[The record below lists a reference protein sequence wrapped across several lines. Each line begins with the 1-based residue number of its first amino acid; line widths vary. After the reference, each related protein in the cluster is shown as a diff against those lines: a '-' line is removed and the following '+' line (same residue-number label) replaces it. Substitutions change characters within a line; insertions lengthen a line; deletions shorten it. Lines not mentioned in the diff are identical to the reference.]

1 MSSGNVIETSTHA
14 LVVFFSRAGENYCA
28 TGNQMIEVG
37 HTLRVAQKVARLA
50 KAPILELEP
59 ETPYPTGYQATVDIA
74 KREWEKNERPA
85 LASSVAQKLKTALA
99 GIRVLYLGFP
109 IWCGTFPRH
118 VATFLD
124 AAREMG
130 ALEGTLILPFSTQ
143 EGSGFGNSLGELARL
158 APQAIIAP
166 GFTCQGIKAA
176 ESEDGVRA
184 WLSGPVVTRSI
195 ALAMKGDFQESQ
207 SEGSDGSDAKEKSC
221 CGSLLLARRMSIKPK
236 YLTTPAPSMEALYRI
251 AQAAM
256 RVPDH
261 NRLVPYRY
269 VVIDE
274 AAREV
279 LGQCFEEAARRRGAD
294 DEKAARAR
302 SKAKKGPMLIAFITR
317 TPEDPEVSREEMLL
331 TAGASL
337 GQFMQAL
344 ALEGFGGIVLSGSV
358 LEDEMLQKSF
368 CIDPSEK
375 VLAWIT
381 VGTPAQDAPRGE
393 AESREPPLSVW
404 TGK

>member
-37 HTLRVAQKVARLA
+37 HTLRVAQNVARLTQS
-50 KAPILELEP
+50 PILELVP
-59 ETPYPTGYQATVDIA
+59 ELPYPAGYQATVDIA

-166 GFTCQGIKAA
+166 GFTCQGIKAT
-176 ESEDGVRA
+176 ESENGVSA

-207 SEGSDGSDAKEKSC
+207 SEGSDAKEKSC
-221 CGSLLLARRMSIKPK
+221 CGSLLLARRTSIKPK
-236 YLTTPAPSMEALYRI
+236 YLTTPAPSMQTLEHI

-279 LGQCFEEAARRRGAD
+279 LGQRFEEAARRRGAD

-302 SKAKKGPMLIAFITR
+302 SKAKKGPMLIAFVAR

-368 CIDPSEK
+368 CSDPSEK

>member
-37 HTLRVAQKVARLA
+37 HTLRVAQNVARLTQS
-50 KAPILELEP
+50 PILELAP
-59 ETPYPTGYQATVDIA
+59 EHPYPADYQATVDIA

-85 LASSVAQKLKTALA
+85 LARSVVEKLKTMLS
-99 GIRVLYLGFP
+99 GVRVLYLGFP

-124 AAREMG
+124 AARDMG

-176 ESEDGVRA
+176 ESENGVRA
-184 WLSGPVVTRSI
+184 WLSGPVVNRSI
-195 ALAMKGDFQESQ
+195 ALAMEGDFQNTKNDAESA
-207 SEGSDGSDAKEKSC
+207 AKETPP
-221 CGSLLLARRMSIKPK
+221 CGCALLAQRTSLKPK
-236 YLTTPAPSMEALYRI
+236 YLTTPAPSMQTLEHI

-261 NRLVPYRY
+261 NHLVPYRY

-274 AAREV
+274 NAQYIQDLIGLEV
-279 LGQCFEEAARRRGAD
+279 MDADTGESYGTLTDVLQTGAND
-294 DEKAARAR
+294 VYEIKDAVGKALYIPAIPDVVLKTDLQDGR
-302 SKAKKGPMLIAFITR
+302 
-317 TPEDPEVSREEMLL
+317 
-331 TAGASL
+331 
-337 GQFMQAL
+337 MQIRP
-344 ALEGFGGIVLSGSV
+344 LEGL
-358 LEDEMLQKSF
+358 L
-368 CIDPSEK
+368 
-375 VLAWIT
+375 
-381 VGTPAQDAPRGE
+381 DAN
-393 AESREPPLSVW
+393 
-404 TGK
+404 

>member
-37 HTLRVAQKVARLA
+37 HTLRVAQNVARLTQS
-50 KAPILELEP
+50 PILELVP
-59 ETPYPTGYQATVDIA
+59 EHPYPAEYQATVDIA

-85 LASSVAQKLKTALA
+85 LARSVVEKLKAMLS
-99 GIRVLYLGFP
+99 GVRVLYLGFP

-124 AAREMG
+124 AARDMG

-176 ESEDGVRA
+176 ESENGVRA
-184 WLSGPVVTRSI
+184 WLSGPVVNRSI
-195 ALAMKGDFQESQ
+195 ALAMEGDFQNNRNDAESA
-207 SEGSDGSDAKEKSC
+207 AKETPSC
-221 CGSLLLARRMSIKPK
+221 GCALLAQRTSLKPK
-236 YLTTPAPSMEALYRI
+236 YLTTPAPSMQTLEHI

-261 NRLVPYRY
+261 NHLVPYRY

-274 AAREV
+274 NAREA
-279 LGQCFEEAARRRGAD
+279 LGACFEDAARRQGAD

-302 SKAKKGPMLIAFITR
+302 SKAKKGPMLIAFVAR
-317 TPEDPEVSREEMLL
+317 TPEEPEVSREEMLL

-358 LEDEMLQKSF
+358 LEDEALQKAF
-368 CIDPSEK
+368 CSSPCEK

-381 VGTPAQDAPRGE
+381 VGTPAQDAPTPE
-393 AESREPPLSVW
+393 AETRRPPLSVW

>member
-50 KAPILELEP
+50 KAPILELAP
-59 ETPYPTGYQATVDIA
+59 ETPYPTDYQATVDIA

-207 SEGSDGSDAKEKSC
+207 SEGSDAKEKSC
-221 CGSLLLARRMSIKPK
+221 CCSLLLARRTSLKPK
-236 YLTTPAPSMEALYRI
+236 YLTTPAPSMQTLEHI

-279 LGQCFEEAARRRGAD
+279 LGQRFEEAARRLGAD

-302 SKAKKGPMLIAFITR
+302 SKAKKGPMLIAFISR

-358 LEDEMLQKSF
+358 LEDEALQKAF
-368 CIDPSEK
+368 CTAPCEK

-381 VGTPAQDAPRGE
+381 VGTPAQDAPTPE
-393 AESREPPLSVW
+393 AETRRPPLSVW